1 MAFRYFEDFHPGE
14 TIALG
19 SKTVTEADITA
30 FARDFDPQSFHTDPK
45 AALQSTFG
53 GLVAS
58 GWHSCA
64 IFMRLLVDGLL
75 KESSALASPGVDEIR
90 WLKPV
95 RPGDRLS
102 ARIEIIEATPSRSK
116 PDRGLVKHACALSN
130 QNDDIVMTMRGLSI
144 FGRRPNESLRAP
156 GASG

>member
-1 MAFRYFEDFHPGE
+1 MTYRYFEDFRPGD

-19 SKTVTEADITA
+19 SRGLSEADIIA
-30 FARDFDPQSFHTDPK
+30 FARDYDPQSFHIDPE
-45 AALQSTFG
+45 AAQHSTFG

-58 GWHSCA
+58 GWHSCV

-75 KESSALASPGVDEIR
+75 EESSALASPGVDEIR

-102 ARIEIIEATPSRSK
+102 AKITVIDATPSRSK
-116 PDRGLVKHACALSN
+116 PDRGLVRHACELSN
-130 QNDDIVMTMRGLSI
+130 QRGEVVMTMRTLAL
-144 FGRRPNESLRAP
+144 FGRKPAAPLRGGDVSA
-156 GASG
+156 

>member
-1 MAFRYFEDFHPGE
+1 MTYRYFEDFHPGE
-14 TIALG
+14 TLALG
-19 SKTVTEADITA
+19 NRGISEAEITA
-30 FARDFDPQSFHTDPK
+30 FARDYDPQSFHIDAE
-45 AALQSTFG
+45 AARHSAFG

-95 RPGDRLS
+95 RPGDALS
-102 ARIEIIEATPSRSK
+102 VRITFTGTRRSK
-116 PDRGLVKHACALSN
+116 SRPDRGFAGADIEILN
-130 QNDDIVMTMRGLSI
+130 QDDEVVMTLKTTLYLLARE
-144 FGRRPNESLRAP
+144 PA
-156 GASG
+156 A